1 MISKMDALKKSL
13 LAIIALS
20 LFLPT
25 LQAEDKIYRIDGLPS
40 DLHYSTGK
48 TYEIH
53 ITASDYDAISEVN
66 ITVTNGSLSSSDAFE
81 VDIHNLILESSEE
94 GWTFFWQA
102 PSQSFSLGEGNS
114 LMTIVFTDTEGDIW
128 SSYES
133 MLRSPELKAHGS
145 SNVPDW
151 ANSLAW
157 TGVSITVLCAV
168 AGAYVLRR
176 DKLT

>member
-1 MISKMDALKKSL
+1 MAALKKSL
-13 LAIIALS
+13 LAIIAIS

-25 LQAEDKIYRIDGLPS
+25 LQAEDKIYRVDGLPS
-40 DLHYSTGK
+40 DLHYSTGA

-53 ITASDYDAISEVN
+53 ITANDYSSISEVN
-66 ITVTNGSLSSSDAFE
+66 ISVTNGSLSSTDAFE
-81 VDIHNLILESSEE
+81 ADVRNLILEDSED

-114 LMTIVFTDTEGDIW
+114 LMSIVFTDAEGEIW

-133 MLRSPELKAHGS
+133 MIRSPELKSHS
-145 SNVPDW
+145 TSNVPDW

-157 TGVSITVLCAV
+157 IGVSITVLCAV
-168 AGAYVLRR
+168 VGAYVLRR
-176 DKLT
+176 DK

>member
-1 MISKMDALKKSL
+1 MDALKKSL
-13 LAIIALS
+13 LVMVAIS

-25 LQAEDKIYRIDGLPS
+25 LQAEDKIYRVDGLPS
-40 DLHYSTGK
+40 DLHYSIGA

-53 ITASDYDAISEVN
+53 VTANDYASISEVN
-66 ITVTNGSLSSSDAFE
+66 ITVSNGSLSSTDAFE
-81 VDIHNLILESSEE
+81 ADVHNLILESSDE

-114 LMTIVFTDTEGDIW
+114 LMTIVFTDSDGEVW

-133 MLRSPELKAHGS
+133 MLRSPEVKSHGS

-157 TGVSITVLCAV
+157 IGVSVTVLCTV
-168 AGAYVLRR
+168 IGAYVLRR
-176 DKLT
+176 DRLT

>member
-1 MISKMDALKKSL
+1 MGALKKSL
-13 LAIIALS
+13 FAIIAIS

-25 LQAEDKIYRIDGLPS
+25 LQAEENIYRVDGLPM

-48 TYEIH
+48 IYEIQV
-53 ITASDYDAISEVN
+53 TANDYASISEVN
-66 ITVTNGSLSSSDAFE
+66 ISVTNGSLSLTDAFE
-81 VDIHNLILESSEE
+81 ADIHNLILGSSEE

-114 LMTIVFTDTEGDIW
+114 LFSIIFTDLEGALW
-128 SSYES
+128 SSYET
-133 MLRSPELKAHGS
+133 MLRSPEIVSHGS

-157 TGVSITVLCAV
+157 IGVSITVICTV
-168 AGAYVLRR
+168 VGAYVLRR
-176 DKLT
+176 DRLT

>member
-1 MISKMDALKKSL
+1 MDALKKSL
-13 LAIIALS
+13 FAIIVIS

-25 LQAEDKIYRIDGLPS
+25 LLAEDKIYRVEGLPN
-40 DLHYSTGK
+40 DLHYSTG
-48 TYEIH
+48 TSYEIH
-53 ITASDYDAISEVN
+53 VTANDYASISEVN
-66 ITVTNGSLSSSDAFE
+66 ISVTNGSLSLTDAFE
-81 VDIHNLILESSEE
+81 ADVHNLILESSED
-94 GWTFFWQA
+94 GWIFFWQA

-114 LMTIVFTDTEGDIW
+114 LMSIVFTDSDGDVW

-133 MLRSPELKAHGS
+133 MLRSPEIKSHSS

-157 TGVSITVLCAV
+157 VGASITVLCTV

-176 DKLT
+176 DRLT

>member
-1 MISKMDALKKSL
+1 MDALKKSL
-13 LAIIALS
+13 FAIIAIS

-25 LQAEDKIYRIDGLPS
+25 LQAEDKIYRVEGLPS
-40 DLHYSTGK
+40 DLHYSTG
-48 TYEIH
+48 TSYEIRV
-53 ITASDYDAISEVN
+53 TANDYASISDVN
-66 ITVTNGSLSSSDAFE
+66 ISVTNGSLSSTDAFE
-81 VDIHNLILESSEE
+81 ADVHNLILESSEE
-94 GWTFFWQA
+94 GWIFFWQA

-114 LMTIVFTDTEGDIW
+114 LMSIIFTDSDGGVW

-133 MLRSPELKAHGS
+133 TLRSPEIKSHSS

-157 TGVSITVLCAV
+157 IGVSITVLCTV

-176 DKLT
+176 DRLT